1 MPLEKETE
9 YLLKT
14 KNPSPKARSR
24 YPPLVVVRK
33 RKLVGAKNATTIM
46 RQLSQILRQLLNMEL
61 EI

>member
-1 MPLEKETE
+1 MLYTIFYILDSDGE
-9 YLLKT
+9 
-14 KNPSPKARSR
+14 ARLR

-46 RQLSQILRQLLNMEL
+46 SQLSQILRQLLNMEL

>member
-1 MPLEKETE
+1 MVFIGYRVFIK
-9 YLLKT
+9 K

-46 RQLSQILRQLLNMEL
+46 NQLSQILRQLLNMEL